1 MRWGVGWIQGVR
13 PVDPLGAEAPFLAE
27 AFMAGLKP
35 GPFKASGSFNGCLPC
50 RASGSFKA
58 SVPFKVSVPFKASV
72 PFEAS
77 DPVAGSGALKGISA
91 FQREW
96 V

>member
-1 MRWGVGWIQGVR
+1 
-13 PVDPLGAEAPFLAE
+13 
-27 AFMAGLKP
+27 MAGLKP
-35 GPFKASGSFNGCLPC
+35 GPFKAGGSFNGCLPC

-58 SVPFKVSVPFKASV
+58 SVPF
-72 PFEAS
+72 EAS
-77 DPVAGSGALKGISA
+77 DPVEGSGALKGISA